1 MIFER
6 SSYILWK
13 WILLKQLIIQSLR
26 YIWNY
31 HQFSARGKG
40 VKFSSYDSLTI
51 SPIVALFA
59 VRARVVF
66 VCGRGADVDYRK
78 LCKGENQ
85 CTQSNELRR
94 ERDKGRQRKTQS
106 LREERE
112 KGDSSRNTEREE
124 SFPGRCL
131 APNCMP
137 ESDCIS
143 SSFSLPFSPSLFHS
157 RSSSLAR
164 WVFASFKLSLPPH
177 NSTPLRKRGI
187 RNVIAP
193 LREISC
199 YDPVAIPLLLSLF
212 LLLPLPS
219 ATCIRKRRR
228 ASILRSGLTF
238 FRYPF
243 NRDANIVEQERK
255 KYTERRRTKVVREG
269 SLFFSF

>member
-6 SSYILWK
+6 FSCILWK

-26 YIWNY
+26 YIWN

-164 WVFASFKLSLPPH
+164 WVFASFKLSLPPQQYA
-177 NSTPLRKRGI
+177 TPETWHKKRYCATPW
-187 RNVIAP
+187 N
-193 LREISC
+193 
-199 YDPVAIPLLLSLF
+199 F
-212 LLLPLPS
+212 LLRPCRYPPPPFSIPSLSFTLGDVHSEKAASKYITFWVDVLPL
-219 ATCIRKRRR
+219 
-228 ASILRSGLTF
+228 
-238 FRYPF
+238 
-243 NRDANIVEQERK
+243 
-255 KYTERRRTKVVREG
+255 
-269 SLFFSF
+269 SFQPGR

>member
-1 MIFER
+1 MKFSAIPRFPLYASPITVRDTFDDLREIFLHPLEMNSFKTINYTIPPLYLKLSSVFGERKRCQIFELR
-6 SSYILWK
+6 FPDYQSY
-13 WILLKQLIIQSLR
+13 SR
-26 YIWNY
+26 
-31 HQFSARGKG
+31 
-40 VKFSSYDSLTI
+40 V
-51 SPIVALFA
+51 

-164 WVFASFKLSLPPH
+164 
-177 NSTPLRKRGI
+177 
-187 RNVIAP
+187 
-193 LREISC
+193 
-199 YDPVAIPLLLSLF
+199 
-212 LLLPLPS
+212 
-219 ATCIRKRRR
+219 
-228 ASILRSGLTF
+228 
-238 FRYPF
+238 
-243 NRDANIVEQERK
+243 
-255 KYTERRRTKVVREG
+255 
-269 SLFFSF
+269 